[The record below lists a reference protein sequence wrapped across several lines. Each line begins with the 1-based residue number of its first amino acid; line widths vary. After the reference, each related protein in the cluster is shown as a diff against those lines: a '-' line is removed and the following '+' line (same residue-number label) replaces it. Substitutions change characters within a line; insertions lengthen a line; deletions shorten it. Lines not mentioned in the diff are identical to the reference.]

1 METVIISVCIS
12 AYNGEVYLKRCL
24 DSVISQDVASM
35 EIILVDDGST
45 DGTLSIMH
53 DYQERYPEIRII
65 RQKHSGL
72 AQGRKT
78 GVKNSTGE
86 YVTFLDADDYLI
98 EGAYKTIIQ
107 FMDNNKADIYEFQT
121 EREGYLS
128 KSPYTGI
135 MNASRV
141 LKDYFDG
148 VGIPVNYWLRWYK
161 RGLFSDQMFPV
172 GISLYE
178 DLYAFPCILSNADR
192 IAYIE
197 KPLHTHTKES
207 KSSIMNSLYEDRN
220 GKEYY
225 ERQKALLLSI
235 PHIESNIGADK
246 LVAEYK
252 EAFEHYKTNLFR
264 SFVFIDVKGVSYRE
278 KLEAIISTLGL
289 KMTPRELEKY
299 IEQNINLNR
308 KKNYAIRYIGLHNT
322 YLLNTLVNRIR
333 ATT

>member
-1 METVIISVCIS
+1 MGTILISVCIS
-12 AYNGEVYLKRCL
+12 VFNGEMHLRRCL
-24 DSVISQDVASM
+24 DSVVSQEVASM

-45 DGTLSIMH
+45 DGTLNIMRE
-53 DYQERYPEIRII
+53 YQERYPEIRII
-65 RQKHSGL
+65 KQKHSGL

-107 FMDNNKADIYEFQT
+107 FMGNNKADIYEFQT

-135 MNASRV
+135 MNAGRA

-161 RGLFSDQMFPV
+161 RGLFSDQIFPV
-172 GISLYE
+172 GISLHE
-178 DLYAFPCILSNADR
+178 DVYAFPCILSNADR

-197 KPLHTHTKES
+197 KPLHIHTKES
-207 KSSIMNSLYEDRN
+207 KSSIMNSLYADRN
-220 GKEYY
+220 GRDFFD
-225 ERQKALLLSI
+225 RQKTLLLSI
-235 PHIESNIGADK
+235 PHIESNIGVNK

-252 EAFEHYKTNLFR
+252 EAFDHYKTNMFR
-264 SFVFIDVKGVSYRE
+264 NFVFMNVKGVSYRE
-278 KLEAIISTLGL
+278 KLDAIISTLGL
-289 KMTPRELEKY
+289 KMTPRELERY
-299 IEQNINLNR
+299 IERNINLNR
-308 KKNYAIRYIGLHNT
+308 KKNYAIRYLGLHNS
-322 YLLNTLVNRIR
+322 YLINALMNRIR
-333 ATT
+333 TTT